1 MMRIGHG
8 ADVHRL
14 VTGRELILC
23 GVHVPH
29 ETGLLGHSDAD
40 VATHALMDALL
51 GAAALGD
58 IGTLFPDTEE
68 HYRGACSLELLG
80 VVVERLSEI
89 GLAPANADVTIVA
102 QRPKLRPYIDE
113 MRKRLAE
120 KLRLPIGCVSV
131 KATTTEGLG
140 FEGEEKGISAQAV
153 CLLRALP
160 AEGAGRDDV

>member
-1 MMRIGHG
+1 MRIGHG
-8 ADVHRL
+8 TDTHRL
-14 VTGRELILC
+14 VAGRRLVLC
-23 GVHVPH
+23 GVQVPH

-68 HYRGACSLELLG
+68 RYRGACSLNLLG
-80 VVVERLSEI
+80 VVVERLAEI
-89 GLAPANADVTIVA
+89 GLAPSNADVTIVA
-102 QRPKLRPYIDE
+102 QRPRLRPYIDE
-113 MRKRLAE
+113 MRKNLAE
-120 KLRLPIGCVSV
+120 GLRLPIGLVSV

-140 FEGEEKGISAQAV
+140 YEGEEKGITAYAV

-160 AEGAGRDDV
+160 PEGGDET